1 MGKSALKALEVDA
14 ELETGKEEAKDSEPG
29 SDLDLPTSTTNSPG
43 VSHMPNFRENS
54 TQGQH
59 DNRRVLPPPP
69 AQGVGREMANNR
81 FQLELEL
88 GQSQRAALNQ
98 GTSANY
104 NKYLESYQEFCR
116 KYGYKDFPLSEIS
129 VSMFAQYLSR
139 TVKPQTI
146 KQAVSALRTVSVT
159 VGFKIPERQFPLI
172 TLTLRGIGNLNPAP
186 PKRVHPMT
194 VRILLNIRE
203 NLNLSD
209 PFESTMWALFTTCF
223 FLLFRKSNVTLDKF
237 WEDKFMRREHIQKTV
252 NGFLITL
259 YWTKTIQT
267 GDRSLQ
273 FPLLA
278 APGSAMCP
286 VWAIKNMIKRVPA
299 PPDAPAFCYSNG
311 FPIMYH
317 TYNSF
322 LKKHIRKLGLSDIGW
337 STHSFRRG
345 GSSYLAACGVPDRQI
360 QILGDWKS
368 DCYKQYIHCPWQ
380 EKLSIANKIK
390 TFLMNAVY

>member
-1 MGKSALKALEVDA
+1 MGRTPLEALEMDA
-14 ELETGKEEAKDSEPG
+14 GVVEGKEEDKSSKQG
-29 SDLDLPTSTTNSPG
+29 SDLDLPTSTTNSPH
-43 VSHMPNFRENS
+43 VSHLPDFGENQ
-54 TQGQH
+54 TTGQSA
-59 DNRRVLPPPP
+59 NRRVLPPPP
-69 AQGVGREMANNR
+69 AQELGREVVNDW

-88 GQSQRAALNQ
+88 SQSQRAALNQ

-104 NKYLESYQEFCR
+104 SKYLESYQEFCK
-116 KYGYKDFPLSEIS
+116 KYGYSDFPLTGIA

-159 VGFKIPERQFPLI
+159 AGFKIPDKQFPLV

-186 PKRVHPMT
+186 PKRAHPMT
-194 VRILLNIRE
+194 IRILLIIRQ

-223 FLLFRKSNVTLDKF
+223 FLLFRKSNVTPDKF
-237 WEDKFMRREHIQKTV
+237 WEDKYMRREHIQKTV

-259 YWTKTIQT
+259 YWTKTIQA
-267 GDRSLQ
+267 GDRALQ

-278 APGSAMCP
+278 APGSAVCP
-286 VWAIKNMIKRVPA
+286 VWAIKNMIKRTPA
-299 PPDAPAFCYSNG
+299 PPESPAFCYSNG

-317 TYNSF
+317 TFNSF
-322 LKKHIRKLGLSDIGW
+322 LKKQIKKLGLSEQGW
-337 STHSFRRG
+337 STHCFRRG

-380 EKLSIANKIK
+380 EKLNIANKVK
-390 TFLMNAVY
+390 NFLMNAVY